1 MHNTHRPKKERSIP
15 VQLDKLVTFYK
26 ALGDPTRVRI
36 LAILANGPLHGQA
49 LAGKLG
55 VTPPTI
61 THHMAKLREAGIV
74 YERRD
79 KNTIYFYLHE
89 ANMKRQTQA
98 ILNVLERAKDFS
110 EEGLFA
116 QAEENHDQRRAQM
129 AAEHM
134 HVIKSFLTPD
144 GKLKQIPSQRKKK
157 LIVFEH
163 MVRGL
168 EHGRKYKEQEINDY
182 IRQFHEDYATI
193 RREFVMN
200 HYMYREDG
208 IYELNPEE
216 MWAKAEDLR

>member
-1 MHNTHRPKKERSIP
+1 M
-15 VQLDKLVTFYK
+15 QLDQLVTFYK
-26 ALGDPTRVRI
+26 AMGDTTRIRI

-61 THHMAKLREAGIV
+61 THHMAKLREAALV

-89 ANMKRQTQA
+89 ANVKRLSQA
-98 ILNVLERAKDFS
+98 IVDVLEHAKKGSDES
-110 EEGLFA
+110 LWEEEGKEAKEGGGKPVVESLQVLRTFYTA
-116 QAEENHDQRRAQM
+116 
-129 AAEHM
+129 
-134 HVIKSFLTPD
+134 D
-144 GKLKQIPSQRKKK
+144 GRLKQIPAQRKKK

-168 EHGRKYKEQEINDY
+168 EKGRKYTEAQINEY

-216 MWAKAEDLR
+216 LWAKR

>member
-1 MHNTHRPKKERSIP
+1 M
-15 VQLDKLVTFYK
+15 QLNQLVTFYK

-61 THHMAKLREAGIV
+61 THHMTKLREAGVV

-89 ANMKRQTQA
+89 ANVKRQSQA
-98 ILNVLERAKDFS
+98 IVNVMEKAKDS
-110 EEGLFA
+110 TAEDIFA
-116 QAEENHDQRRAQM
+116 QDNSHVQRRHQM
-129 AAEHM
+129 AAEKM
-134 HVIKSFLTPD
+134 QVIRSFITPD

-157 LIVFEH
+157 LIVFEY

-168 EHGRKYKEQEINDY
+168 EKDRKYKEQEINEY

-193 RREFVMN
+193 RREFIMN
-200 HYMYREDG
+200 HYMYREEG

-216 MWAKAEDLR
+216 MWAKPEDLQ

>member
-1 MHNTHRPKKERSIP
+1 M
-15 VQLDKLVTFYK
+15 QLDQLVTFYK
-26 ALGDPTRVRI
+26 AMGDTTRIRI

-61 THHMAKLREAGIV
+61 THHMAKLREAALV

-89 ANMKRQTQA
+89 ANVKRLSQA
-98 ILNVLERAKDFS
+98 IVNVLDHAKKGTEES
-110 EEGLFA
+110 LWEEEGKEAKEGGGKPVVESLQVLRTFYTA
-116 QAEENHDQRRAQM
+116 
-129 AAEHM
+129 
-134 HVIKSFLTPD
+134 D
-144 GKLKQIPSQRKKK
+144 GRLKQIPAQRKKK

-168 EHGRKYKEQEINDY
+168 EKGRKYTEAQINEY

-200 HYMYREDG
+200 HYMYREDE
-208 IYELNPEE
+208 IYELNPVEL
-216 MWAKAEDLR
+216 WAKP

>member
-1 MHNTHRPKKERSIP
+1 M
-15 VQLDKLVTFYK
+15 QLDQLVTFYK

-61 THHMAKLREAGIV
+61 THHMAKLREAGVV

-89 ANMKRQTQA
+89 ANLKRQSGA
-98 ILNVLERAKDFS
+98 ILQVMEKAKETADDDLLVDGTEVEERKTKMALEKM
-110 EEGLFA
+110 
-116 QAEENHDQRRAQM
+116 Q
-129 AAEHM
+129 
-134 HVIKSFLTPD
+134 VIRSFITPD
-144 GKLKQIPSQRKKK
+144 GKLKQIPAQRKKK
-157 LIVFEH
+157 LVVFEY

-168 EHGRKYKEQEINDY
+168 EKGRKYAEKEINEY
-182 IRQFHEDYATI
+182 IKQFHDDYATI
-193 RREFVMN
+193 RREFIMN

-208 IYELNPEE
+208 IYELNPET
-216 MWAKAEDLR
+216 MWAK